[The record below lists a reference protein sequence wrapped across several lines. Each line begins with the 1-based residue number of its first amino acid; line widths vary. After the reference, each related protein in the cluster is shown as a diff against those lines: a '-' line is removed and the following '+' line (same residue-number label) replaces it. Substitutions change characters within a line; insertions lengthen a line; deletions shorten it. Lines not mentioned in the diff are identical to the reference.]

1 MANLEKLKA
10 EVTRLKEQVK
20 AMREKQ
26 SLISESQRLKIS
38 ALETKRKLGR
48 QKKKLKRELHPGRAK
63 FSDFVKAQF
72 KKNRKIA
79 FKKAVQLAKKAYDGE
94 V

>member
-1 MANLEKLKA
+1 MVNLDKLKA
-10 EVTRLKEQVK
+10 EVARLKEQVK

-26 SLISESQRLKIS
+26 ALVSESQRLKLS
-38 ALETKRKLGR
+38 ALESKRKLGA

-72 KKNRKIA
+72 KKNSKIT

-94 V
+94 I